1 MLPFKNIQSKMLPVS
16 DPNAIWPTKILPPYP
31 IYGDPSKKGKT
42 VDSITLQ
49 KHHCDYRSSTI

>member
-31 IYGDPSKKGKT
+31 IYGDPSKKRKDCRQHNPT
-42 VDSITLQ
+42 KAPL
-49 KHHCDYRSSTI
+49 